1 MTGGYARSAALI
13 MFLNCRSRGNVIDIR
28 AASLLTFLIVIRDL
42 A

>member
-1 MTGGYARSAALI
+1 MTGGYTRSAAL
-13 MFLNCRSRGNVIDIR
+13 MVFLNCRSRRNVIR